1 MKPAALNHIFAT
13 AVIATK
19 KYPNIFLHWS
29 EDERNPNRL
38 N

>member
-19 KYPNIFLHWS
+19 KTEYFLHWS

>member
-13 AVIATK
+13 AVIAK
-19 KYPNIFLHWS
+19 KTEYFLHWS
-29 EDERNPNRL
+29 EDERIPNRL